1 VNLRQ
6 QLINDRIEQTAKT
19 LTLSEDEAFLRL
31 SHSIVTS
38 TSLHS
43 FELGDRVDGGQDK
56 QIDTITIDQDGEE
69 AVIHVIQVKNTET
82 FSSNIVIQI
91 RNGLDWIF
99 RKKKADV
106 GKITNVALRDKI
118 TECRSLI
125 GKIGPSN
132 VQLFVHYVT
141 NSGSNS
147 VSAEFQQEAETLKQ
161 QYDNDTFER
170 FEFRVWSAHE
180 LVDEINRIERTNR
193 KIDADIPIRYDA
205 NNPSLVKYHAEGLK
219 GIICTADAK
228 EIAKIVNDDATGSVF
243 DSNIRQ
249 FLGSRGAVNTEIRR
263 TCTEPHES
271 HLFWFLNNG
280 ITIVCDSADAV
291 TDPDNAH
298 VKVKNMQVVNGCQT
312 ATTLAMAAKE
322 GALLDARVLLRI
334 YQSPS
339 TQLTDKIVLTTNNQN
354 RINSRDL
361 RANDKIQVDMEQGF
375 KLFGYHYE
383 RKMRQFDKLADI
395 DAAKIM
401 PNELVAQSY
410 LAIVLK
416 SPSDARRRKYKV
428 WGELYE
434 KIFGGQP
441 IAPYIL
447 ATKIVVA
454 TSSWSRK
461 STYISDRN
469 DLRRK
474 LAKNGTFHIAR
485 IAAYTYRGN
494 DVWTD
499 VAAKAKSQI
508 EEIEKSTK
516 VLDAHIKRAFH
527 RLEKIISDDQNFRK
541 DLDGAMKS
549 GALDNAISKSL
560 HIRKS
565 KSKNSK

>member
-1 VNLRQ
+1 
-6 QLINDRIEQTAKT
+6 
-19 LTLSEDEAFLRL
+19 
-31 SHSIVTS
+31 
-38 TSLHS
+38 
-43 FELGDRVDGGQDK
+43 
-56 QIDTITIDQDGEE
+56 
-69 AVIHVIQVKNTET
+69 
-82 FSSNIVIQI
+82 
-91 RNGLDWIF
+91 
-99 RKKKADV
+99 
-106 GKITNVALRDKI
+106 
-118 TECRSLI
+118 
-125 GKIGPSN
+125 
-132 VQLFVHYVT
+132 
-141 NSGSNS
+141 
-147 VSAEFQQEAETLKQ
+147 
-161 QYDNDTFER
+161 
-170 FEFRVWSAHE
+170 
-180 LVDEINRIERTNR
+180 
-193 KIDADIPIRYDA
+193 
-205 NNPSLVKYHAEGLK
+205 
-219 GIICTADAK
+219 
-228 EIAKIVNDDATGSVF
+228 
-243 DSNIRQ
+243 
-249 FLGSRGAVNTEIRR
+249 
-263 TCTEPHES
+263 
-271 HLFWFLNNG
+271 
-280 ITIVCDSADAV
+280 
-291 TDPDNAH
+291 
-298 VKVKNMQVVNGCQT
+298 
-312 ATTLAMAAKE
+312 
-322 GALLDARVLLRI
+322 
-334 YQSPS
+334 
-339 TQLTDKIVLTTNNQN
+339 
-354 RINSRDL
+354 
-361 RANDKIQVDMEQGF
+361 
-375 KLFGYHYE
+375 
-383 RKMRQFDKLADI
+383 
-395 DAAKIM
+395 
-401 PNELVAQSY
+401 LVAQSY